1 MQTLSFMFWKDCTVF
16 LFLICLNLEPFFFT
30 FQVFQ
35 GQFWGCCQVQKL
47 VWDLPMQTIN
57 FCFDVQPYLFVF
69 IRQSLGPLLS
79 FFGALHGLLGLFF
92 GQGQFPKSFW
102 NYLCRQ
108 QTLVLEILPDL
119 FIYKSAKFGAFLHFL
134 GLTVLFLGLRSC
146 SRSFWH
152 QL

>member
-1 MQTLSFMFWKDCTVF
+1 MFWKDCTVF
-16 LFLICLNLEPFFFT
+16 LFLICLNLEPFFHFLGLSGLVLGLLSGSKT
-30 FQVFQ
+30 CLGPTYVDNQILFRCSAVSFCFYSAIFGTSFVF
-35 GQFWGCCQVQKL
+35 FWG
-47 VWDLPMQTIN
+47 PSE
-57 FCFDVQPYLFVF
+57 LFV
-69 IRQSLGPLLS
+69 
-79 FFGALHGLLGLFF
+79 GLLGLFF